1 MDLLPNCICCFRG
14 DSILWWQHSDYL
26 CPETSLTGLLE
37 LVAYFVDYPVWEQA
51 EEELGV
57 SPVVFLVVYM
67 TQIQVGD
74 EMYQRSVYLYLAP
87 ALSPE
92 ESVYLNLPDCQQTY
106 PFGAYICASNSRIH
120 KFVISKLIHR

>member
-1 MDLLPNCICCFRG
+1 MRGVNPEKGYHACKDTTFSYIPKIFLSLKESCTPFLVAADELAYSRVLAHYAHGLQFRG
-14 DSILWWQHSDYL
+14 R
-26 CPETSLTGLLE
+26 
-37 LVAYFVDYPVWEQA
+37 
-51 EEELGV
+51 
-57 SPVVFLVVYM
+57 VYGA
-67 TQIQVGD
+67 GD

>member
-1 MDLLPNCICCFRG
+1 MRGVNPEKGYHACKDTTFSNIPKIFLSLKESCTPFLVAADELAYSRVLAHEAHGLHFRG
-14 DSILWWQHSDYL
+14 R
-26 CPETSLTGLLE
+26 
-37 LVAYFVDYPVWEQA
+37 
-51 EEELGV
+51 
-57 SPVVFLVVYM
+57 VYGA
-67 TQIQVGD
+67 GD
-74 EMYQRSVYLYLAP
+74 EMYQRSVYLYVAP